1 MIWMSQKKKHSFRL
15 RIFGGLLAL
24 MALGG
29 GVLYLAKDT
38 ITLHVIN
45 RDRHKVIFSQDFQPG
60 QKFSFMYI
68 HSVQKTPVF
77 EVYTVDAEGRVMLLE
92 TKVRSFGYGL
102 PAPRQG
108 ENYRIKDGYL
118 QVREMNR
125 LVDRLLIRVNF
136 VRLMELRLGPKALDL
151 RKYGR
156 GGDLIEVSAKR
167 TSRLCALMG
176 M

>member
-1 MIWMSQKKKHSFRL
+1 M
-15 RIFGGLLAL
+15 AL
-24 MALGG
+24 MALAGG
-29 GVLYLAKDT
+29 ILYLAKDT

-45 RDRHKVIFSQDFQPG
+45 RDSHKVILSQDFEPG

-77 EVYTVDAEGRVMLLE
+77 EVYTVDAKGRVILLE
-92 TKVRSFGYGL
+92 TKVQSSGYGL

-108 ENYRIKDGYL
+108 ENYRIQDGYL
-118 QVREMNR
+118 EVRDMNR

-136 VRLMELRLGPKALDL
+136 VRLMELRFGSKTLDL

-167 TSRLCALMG
+167 TNKLYALMG